1 MKGAGIPAFYTST
14 AYGTVIQRGGFP
26 IKYKSSPDSDGNM
39 VVEIAS
45 KPKEVRQFGNR
56 HYVMEEAITGDFG
69 LIKVPYLPAPSLPY

>member
-1 MKGAGIPAFYTST
+1 
-14 AYGTVIQRGGFP
+14 
-26 IKYKSSPDSDGNM
+26 M